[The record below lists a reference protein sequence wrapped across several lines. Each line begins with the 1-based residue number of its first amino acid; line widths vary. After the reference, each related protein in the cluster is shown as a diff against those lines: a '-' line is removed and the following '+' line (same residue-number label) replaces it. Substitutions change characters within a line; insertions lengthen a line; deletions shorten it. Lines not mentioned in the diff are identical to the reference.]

1 MTNLVAKLNAIGME
15 VSESFLVQF
24 ILNSLSV
31 EFGQFQVNYNP
42 LQEKSNYQEIKVML
56 IQEEGRLKKM
66 KDNSIHLMTHDG
78 ASTSKS
84 KQVKKGKG
92 KFNLKVKDGE
102 IRKEKK
108 CYF

>member
-1 MTNLVAKLNAIGME
+1 
-15 VSESFLVQF
+15 
-24 ILNSLSV
+24 
-31 EFGQFQVNYNP
+31 
-42 LQEKSNYQEIKVML
+42 
-56 IQEEGRLKKM
+56 M

>member
-1 MTNLVAKLNAIGME
+1 
-15 VSESFLVQF
+15 
-24 ILNSLSV
+24 
-31 EFGQFQVNYNP
+31 
-42 LQEKSNYQEIKVML
+42 ML
-56 IQEEGRLKKM
+56 IEEEGRLKKM

-108 CYF
+108 CYFYKESGYFKKDYSKRKK